1 MKQKALFLL
10 ILFLLFSL
18 SACGAEPAEQDAD
31 AIETDWTVEQMA
43 AAVWEA
49 GSSLDGTELLP
60 GDEVYDAYMT
70 GSYRIEAKGITDG
83 VIWAAGGASAQE
95 VAVFQL
101 TDASQTEATAELLE
115 TYLQNR
121 IGSFT
126 GYLPEEAALLENA
139 QVEARGVYVALLA
152 CEDVEGA
159 RDAFSRCF
167 TDAPPAVEAVRP
179 WAEPPAPEEEI
190 IPSLEPPQAA
200 EDEPAPTEPKPE
212 TEETPPV
219 SSVPISEPELP
230 DEPAPENEPPASS
243 IPEIPES
250 TEPVQTE
257 EPSAPPEAAEPWS
270 YDENR
275 LLTAW
280 AAGDWSGLA
289 TEDRAILDICQEVI
303 STVVPAEGSE
313 YDQELAVHDWM
324 IAHAS
329 YDSNRLS
336 NLPNF
341 QENPNNDN
349 PYGFLVDGKGI
360 CLGYTRTFQ
369 FFMDLLGIECITVEG
384 TAYGYTS
391 AHAWN
396 QVRLDGEWYC
406 VDVTW
411 DDPTTS
417 GTVSERSAHRF
428 FNVTSQHM
436 RDTDHQWDEE
446 SIPEAT
452 DTAYA
457 WNP

>member
-1 MKQKALFLL
+1 MP
-10 ILFLLFSL
+10 
-18 SACGAEPAEQDAD
+18 SAESSQSAEE
-31 AIETDWTVEQMA
+31 
-43 AAVWEA
+43 
-49 GSSLDGTELLP
+49 
-60 GDEVYDAYMT
+60 
-70 GSYRIEAKGITDG
+70 
-83 VIWAAGGASAQE
+83 
-95 VAVFQL
+95 
-101 TDASQTEATAELLE
+101 
-115 TYLQNR
+115 
-121 IGSFT
+121 
-126 GYLPEEAALLENA
+126 
-139 QVEARGVYVALLA
+139 
-152 CEDVEGA
+152 
-159 RDAFSRCF
+159 
-167 TDAPPAVEAVRP
+167 
-179 WAEPPAPEEEI
+179 
-190 IPSLEPPQAA
+190 
-200 EDEPAPTEPKPE
+200 EPAPTEPKPE
-212 TEETPPV
+212 TEEAPPA
-219 SSVPISEPELP
+219 SAAPISEPEPP
-230 DEPAPENEPPASS
+230 DEPAPETEPPASS

-257 EPSAPPEAAEPWS
+257 EPSAPPETAEPWS

-303 STVVPAEGSE
+303 STVVPAEGSA

-369 FFMDLLGIECITVEG
+369 LFMDLLGIECITVEG
-384 TAYGYTS
+384 MAYGYT
-391 AHAWN
+391 ADHAWN

-411 DDPTTS
+411 DDPTIS

-452 DTAYA
+452 GTTYA

>member
-1 MKQKALFLL
+1 MKQKAFFLL
-10 ILFLLFSL
+10 ILFLLSSL
-18 SACGAEPAEQDAD
+18 SACGAGPAKQD

-49 GSSLDGTELLP
+49 GSSLKGTELLP
-60 GDEVYDAYMT
+60 GDEVYDAYMS
-70 GSYRIEAKGITDG
+70 GSYRIEARGIADG
-83 VIWAAGGASAQE
+83 AIWAAGGTSAQE

-101 TDASQTEATAELLE
+101 TDASQAESAAERLE

-121 IGSFT
+121 IGAFT
-126 GYLPEEAALLENA
+126 GYLPEEVALLENA
-139 QVEARGVYVALLA
+139 LVEARGAYVALLA
-152 CEDVEGA
+152 CEDLEEA
-159 RDAFSRCF
+159 QDAFSRCF
-167 TDAPPAVEAVRP
+167 TDAPPAVETVRP
-179 WAEPPAPEEEI
+179 WAEPPAPEEETA
-190 IPSLEPPQAA
+190 PSSETSQTV
-200 EDEPAPTEPKPE
+200 EEEPAPTEPKPE

-219 SSVPISEPELP
+219 SSVPISEPEPP
-230 DEPAPENEPPASS
+230 DEPAPETEPTASS
-243 IPEIPES
+243 IPEIPEL
-250 TEPVQTE
+250 PKLVQTE
-257 EPSAPPEAAEPWS
+257 ESSAPPEATEPWS

-289 TEDRAILDICQEVI
+289 AEDRAILDICQEVI
-303 STVVPAEGSE
+303 STVVPTEGSA

-336 NLPNF
+336 NLPDF

-349 PYGFLVDGKGI
+349 PYGFLVDDKGI
-360 CLGYTRTFQ
+360 CLGYARTFQ
-369 FFMDLLGIECITVEG
+369 LFMDLLGIECLTVEG
-384 TAYGYTS
+384 TAYGYT
-391 AHAWN
+391 ADHAWN

-417 GTVSERSAHRF
+417 GVVSERSVHRF
-428 FNVTSQHM
+428 FNVTSQRM
-436 RDTDHQWDEE
+436 RDTDHQWDENTV
-446 SIPEAT
+446 PEAT
-452 DTAYA
+452 GTAYA